1 MTAIA
6 VTPSPT
12 ATSRLDGQSNDCAL
26 ADTPEVGTG
35 SSIISS
41 LPLDCTRKAIL
52 EPLPVTRVEEIELL
66 RKLLESEHQA
76 RLAAEARAE
85 EGIRTLSE
93 RQQALELLQSITAAA
108 NEASSVEQALQ
119 AVVDKVARFAHC
131 PVGIAYTLVPGG
143 KVELASP
150 GIWHIEGGVEYEL
163 FRRAIQSARFA
174 PGVSLPGRVL
184 AHARPEWISNVA
196 RDGRCP
202 RTQFA
207 ISVGLRSSFAFPVLV
222 GSSVAAVMEF
232 FLSRLS
238 EPNHALL
245 GIVGSIGTEL
255 GRVFERSRANTE
267 RASMEIQLRHAQ
279 KMESIGQLAAGI
291 AHEIN
296 TPTQFI
302 SDNLRFLKDSFADLL
317 PVLKELADLKS
328 ATDPALR
335 ASVMERLID
344 SAREADAGY
353 LATEIPAA
361 IKQSLEG
368 TTRVSSIVG
377 AMKNFSHPGKEEK
390 TKIDLNTAIQSTLTV
405 CRNEWKYVA
414 EVKLDLDDSLPP
426 VSCLP
431 GELNQVVLNLIVNAA
446 HAIGDVVKGKG
457 NVKGLIT
464 VSSRKD
470 NDHVEV
476 RVQDT
481 GTGIPKT
488 IQNKVFDPFFTTKG
502 VGKGTG
508 QGLAIAHSVIVDKHQ
523 GQIYFESESGK
534 GTVFVIRIPIEA
546 RTAPATKPQP

>member
-1 MTAIA
+1 MTATA
-6 VTPSPT
+6 VTPPPA
-12 ATSRLDGQSNDCAL
+12 ATSRLDGQPDDCAFLDQPAEQKGGLHLHNTRHGSTL
-26 ADTPEVGTG
+26 AAGEA
-35 SSIISS
+35 
-41 LPLDCTRKAIL
+41 LQ
-52 EPLPVTRVEEIELL
+52 PLPPADALELL
-66 RKLLESEHQA
+66 RQQLDSEHRA

-119 AVVDKVARFAHC
+119 AVVDKVARFANC

-184 AHARPEWISNVA
+184 ANARPEWISNVA

-238 EPNHALL
+238 EPNNALL

-267 RASMEIQLRHAQ
+267 RASMEVQLRHAQ

-317 PVLKELADLKS
+317 PVLTELADLKS

-335 ASVMERLID
+335 AGVMERLIER
-344 SAREADAGY
+344 AQAADAGY

-368 TTRVSSIVG
+368 TTRVSAIVG

-390 TKIDLNTAIQSTLTV
+390 TKVDLNTAIESTLTV

-431 GELNQVVLNLIVNAA
+431 GEFNQVVLNLVVNAA
-446 HAIGDVVKGKG
+446 HAIADVVKGKG
-457 NVKGLIT
+457 SVKGLIT

-470 NDHVEV
+470 GDHVEV
-476 RVQDT
+476 RVQDS

-523 GQIYFESESGK
+523 GQIFFESESGK

-546 RTAPATKPQP
+546 RPAPATKTQP